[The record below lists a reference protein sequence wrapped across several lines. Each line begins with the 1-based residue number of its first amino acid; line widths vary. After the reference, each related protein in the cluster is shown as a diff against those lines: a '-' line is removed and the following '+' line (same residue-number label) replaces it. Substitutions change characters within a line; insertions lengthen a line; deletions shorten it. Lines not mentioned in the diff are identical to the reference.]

1 MTQDSLLP
9 RNPQRRLALQALAAG
24 AALPWWAQAAAPQ
37 RVLRVAAGPDRY
49 NTDPE
54 RFNFT
59 LRGPHAQIAETG
71 VRPNAQFEPEP
82 LLFERWQVRAGQYR
96 VTLRAGL
103 RHHDGSALDSAAAI
117 AALQFM
123 AQRRTDF
130 LQIDPASLRALD
142 ARSFSFRSRTDSNL
156 VIENMSHRAASYFSP
171 HSDRSTAPAGT
182 GPWRFAR
189 YQPGQVLELVR
200 NDAYWGPRAP
210 HARMEFRFV
219 PDGQSRLMALVAGE
233 VDLVSEVNPQ
243 MLLGLSPA
251 LPVQLHRSR
260 PVSYLALLVNLHGQ
274 PPFARLADPRLRRAL
289 ALSIDRAAVARVLYG
304 GHGVV
309 ARGLLPDWMFGLGA
323 HVQGWGHDPVQ
334 ARALLEAAGWMLG
347 PDGLRQRNGELLR
360 LRLVAAFPNLAAVA
374 PFPEL
379 LQQMLRAVG
388 IALEIVAVDDSAL
401 YSQRFLEP
409 GAGDLFVELAGNT
422 NLDPTFLLYNLFHSQ
437 TPWRGYRHMAAGAAL
452 DRALDAARASAD
464 AAQRLEAVRRAHR
477 SVIDEALAAIPILL
491 VPQFVLSRPGV
502 RLTMSE
508 HRDWIDYGAAL
519 LPNGAR

>member
-1 MTQDSLLP
+1 
-9 RNPQRRLALQALAAG
+9 
-24 AALPWWAQAAAPQ
+24 
-37 RVLRVAAGPDRY
+37 
-49 NTDPE
+49 
-54 RFNFT
+54 
-59 LRGPHAQIAETG
+59 
-71 VRPNAQFEPEP
+71 
-82 LLFERWQVRAGQYR
+82 
-96 VTLRAGL
+96 
-103 RHHDGSALDSAAAI
+103 
-117 AALQFM
+117 
-123 AQRRTDF
+123 
-130 LQIDPASLRALD
+130 
-142 ARSFSFRSRTDSNL
+142 
-156 VIENMSHRAASYFSP
+156 
-171 HSDRSTAPAGT
+171 
-182 GPWRFAR
+182 
-189 YQPGQVLELVR
+189 
-200 NDAYWGPRAP
+200 
-210 HARMEFRFV
+210 
-219 PDGQSRLMALVAGE
+219 
-233 VDLVSEVNPQ
+233 
-243 MLLGLSPA
+243 
-251 LPVQLHRSR
+251 
-260 PVSYLALLVNLHGQ
+260 
-274 PPFARLADPRLRRAL
+274 LRRAL
-289 ALSIDRAAVARVLYG
+289 ALSIDREAVARVLYG

-334 ARALLEAAGWMLG
+334 ARALLEAAGWTLG

-464 AAQRLEAVRRAHR
+464 AAQRLDAVRRLHR
-477 SVIDEALAAIPILL
+477 IVIDEALAAIPILL